1 MRKPAISSIT
11 MGRASRSSKSI
22 SALPAIEA
30 ARVTKTTVTS
40 ACVIEVNRWV
50 IIIRGIPAN
59 VPQVP
64 GMVGRKP
71 VKKPVARKTTMSF
84 LRVEFI
90 DRILK
95 PVMRIDLDFQS
106 YG

>member
-1 MRKPAISSIT
+1 MRKPTISSIT
-11 MGRASRSSKSI
+11 MGRASRFSKSI
-22 SALPAIEA
+22 SALPAIKA
-30 ARVTKTTVTS
+30 AKKTKTTVTT
-40 ACVIEVNRWV
+40 ACIIEVNRWE
-50 IIIRGIPAN
+50 IITRGMPAN

-71 VKKPVARKTTMSF
+71 VKKPVARKITKSF

-90 DRILK
+90 DRILEPIMK
-95 PVMRIDLDFQS
+95 INLAFRS